1 MLLKQEQVSPCELE
15 MEIRAEAEA
24 VDKAVDKAYK
34 HLGKEVNIPGFRKGK
49 APRAIL
55 ERFLDK
61 EHVSEHVVDDV
72 MQDLYRASLD
82 EAGIEPFAP
91 ATIKSVEFDIDR
103 RGEPMTATLS
113 VPLAPKV
120 ELGEYVGLSVDRTVH
135 KVTDEEVNAEIRNM
149 LERHAT
155 TEPVDDR
162 PVGDGDIVIID
173 MKEASGEDEPRETN
187 VEVGENLPGFDDGIR
202 GMAIDEEK
210 VIELTYPEDAENEEL
225 HGQSMSFW
233 VKVKAINQK
242 NVPELTDEWVKAT
255 LAGPEPEEE
264 SEDSRS
270 PEDRIDTAEKVLAKF
285 RENME
290 KAAQEVADLEIRHK
304 LVEQIVTGATVDF
317 PDVMLDDAITTRIHE
332 LVEELKQRK
341 VTLDDYLA
349 YKNMSYYELRE
360 SFREE
365 EERGIRS
372 SLVFREII
380 SKENIKV
387 EDADVDAEI
396 AEMAERRRVPAA
408 TMRAYVEKTEAV
420 QDIRNQAL
428 RKKTLDFLIAASNI
442 KNVAN

>member
-1 MLLKQEQVSPCELE
+1 
-15 MEIRAEAEA
+15 
-24 VDKAVDKAYK
+24 
-34 HLGKEVNIPGFRKGK
+34 
-49 APRAIL
+49 
-55 ERFLDK
+55 
-61 EHVSEHVVDDV
+61 
-72 MQDLYRASLD
+72 
-82 EAGIEPFAP
+82 
-91 ATIKSVEFDIDR
+91 
-103 RGEPMTATLS
+103 
-113 VPLAPKV
+113 
-120 ELGEYVGLSVDRTVH
+120 
-135 KVTDEEVNAEIRNM
+135 
-149 LERHAT
+149 
-155 TEPVDDR
+155 
-162 PVGDGDIVIID
+162 
-173 MKEASGEDEPRETN
+173 
-187 VEVGENLPGFDDGIR
+187 
-202 GMAIDEEK
+202 

-264 SEDSRS
+264 SEDSRI

-304 LVEQIVTGATVDF
+304 LVEQIVTSATVDF